1 MEDLRLE
8 CRSFCRNILGHSK
21 WQLVQKN
28 KRSKYK
34 EQKSTGI
41 LLVDLKPKEAQ
52 VLRCCLVRSLFHHLF
67 PRRGGERV
75 REKLLCDYTVVALC
89 SCSGP
94 PEISQVFCKRSSRSS
109 FRSALTGPSH
119 GGVAWQERE
128 KPAVLLPGHT
138 QLGRAEPASTGVT
151 GKLCCLGQCQIR
163 SMELCLV
170 ESLLI

>member
-1 MEDLRLE
+1 MEDLDLNVGH
-8 CRSFCRNILGHSK
+8 FCRNTLGHSK

-34 EQKSTGI
+34 EQKSTGV

-67 PRRGGERV
+67 PRRGRERV
-75 REKLLCDYTVVALC
+75 RVLETVKKLLCDYTVGALC

-94 PEISQVFCKRSSRSS
+94 PQTPQVFCKRSCGLLHPCSS
-109 FRSALTGPSH
+109 FWSALTGPRH
-119 GGVAWQERE
+119 GGVPSQERE

-151 GKLCCLGQCQIR
+151 GKLCCLG
-163 SMELCLV
+163 
-170 ESLLI
+170 